1 MNKTEQSKGQ
11 SALQKLVLLT
21 IPRFGPCA
29 FEAIAR
35 LGSVTLAA
43 QELAISPS
51 AVSHQLRVLEGYL
64 QMPLTERQGRR
75 LVLSQ
80 HGRDYRSIRAAFN
93 VLRQATEHLV
103 EQAQTR
109 QVTISLI
116 PLFGMGWFIP
126 RLPAFMR
133 ANPQTEINV
142 VYANHRN
149 YLSDASDMS
158 IRFGTGSG
166 RAIRVKS

>member
-1 MNKTEQSKGQ
+1 M
-11 SALQKLVLLT
+11 
-21 IPRFGPCA
+21 
-29 FEAIAR
+29 
-35 LGSVTLAA
+35 
-43 QELAISPS
+43 
-51 AVSHQLRVLEGYL
+51 
-64 QMPLTERQGRR
+64 
-75 LVLSQ
+75 
-80 HGRDYRSIRAAFN
+80 
-93 VLRQATEHLV
+93 LRQATEHLA

-126 RLPAFMR
+126 RLPDFMR

-158 IRFGTGSG
+158 IRFGNGQWAGYQSEKLISG
-166 RAIRVKS
+166 QMVPVCSCAFLRIHGHIDTPEQLLQMPLLHDEERTSWPQWFQLQGVKRSLRRSGPPV